1 MLGRE
6 AIFLL
11 DEDLLLAYVRE
22 KRKQKYVLEVVVESP
37 RLRRSRTS
45 PSSLRS
51 VSVTRSRTPSSVRSR
66 SVRSVTPSSLRSR
79 APSSVAGS
87 AIRAPSSLVGS
98 SVAAGSSIAL
108 DRSRGSGSPSSL
120 PKLSVPES
128 PLPASTYKLPDISS
142 ESVAELP
149 FLRRAGAPREGDSL
163 AALAAS
169 IPPSPGSRLPPLT
182 PSSASRVG
190 GSSVVPSSVAQAASS
205 VMTTSLPPLTPSPAA
220 RAASSLPPLTPSSAG
235 RSLPPLTPS
244 RALRPLSPSSL
255 PPLPASPRGGSS
267 IAVLPPLTPRSAAAS
282 SLPPLSQENLLP
294 PLSPSPSSV
303 AASSLPQ
310 MPSSPLPQS
319 KKLPTLSRLS
329 ALK

>member
-1 MLGRE
+1 MLGWE
-6 AIFLL
+6 AIFLQ

-51 VSVTRSRTPSSVRSR
+51 VSAARSRTPSSVRSR

-79 APSSVAGS
+79 APSSVVGS
-87 AIRAPSSLVGS
+87 SVRAPSSLAGS

-128 PLPASTYKLPDISS
+128 PLPASTYKLPEISS

-190 GSSVVPSSVAQAASS
+190 GSSVAQAASS
-205 VMTTSLPPLTPSPAA
+205 VMATSLPPLTPSPAA
-220 RAASSLPPLTPSSAG
+220 RTASSLPPLTPSRAG
-235 RSLPPLTPS
+235 SSLPPLTPRS
-244 RALRPLSPSSL
+244 AAAASLPLSPSSL

-303 AASSLPQ
+303 AASSIPN